1 MTGYAENSLVRGLS
15 FLAEK
20 QAAIANNL
28 ANVNTT
34 SFKRRMAVAADSGD
48 QFHTLLDQRLSAVDF
63 QQRSDLEVGAIRET
77 GNRLD
82 IALEGPQWLRVQDE
96 NGAQFYTR
104 NGQLRF
110 DESEQADTGVLV
122 NGDGLKLLD
131 INGQPITIQTGQG
144 APNDL
149 AISPNGTITNPKDNS
164 QIGQLALVELPNPQD
179 LQPAGR
185 GLFTDPRAQEG
196 AQAADGLRQGA
207 LEGSNVDSLQELVAM
222 ITVERSFSA
231 TQRVLKG
238 VNQLQENMITQML
251 R

>member
-82 IALEGPQWLRVQDE
+82 IALEG
-96 NGAQFYTR
+96 
-104 NGQLRF
+104 
-110 DESEQADTGVLV
+110 
-122 NGDGLKLLD
+122 
-131 INGQPITIQTGQG
+131 
-144 APNDL
+144 
-149 AISPNGTITNPKDNS
+149 
-164 QIGQLALVELPNPQD
+164 
-179 LQPAGR
+179 
-185 GLFTDPRAQEG
+185 
-196 AQAADGLRQGA
+196 
-207 LEGSNVDSLQELVAM
+207 SNVDSLQELVAM

>member
-20 QAAIANNL
+20 QATIANNL

-34 SFKRRMAVAADSGD
+34 GFKRSTAVAADAQGA
-48 QFHTLLDQRLSAVDF
+48 FHSMLNERLAAVDF
-63 QQRSDLEVGAIRET
+63 VERRDLGVGTIRDT

-82 IALEGPQWLRVQDE
+82 VALEGRQWLQVQDQD
-96 NGAQFYTR
+96 GGQFYTR

-131 INGQPITIQTGQG
+131 VNGQPITIQTGQG

-149 AISPNGTITNPKDNS
+149 AISPNGTITNPETNA
-164 QIGQLALVELPNPQD
+164 QIGRLALVELPNPQD
-179 LQPAGR
+179 LKPVGR
-185 GLFTDPRAQEG
+185 GLYQDPTNQQPT
-196 AQAADGLRQGA
+196 QAAQGLRQGA

-222 ITVERSFSA
+222 ITVERSFAA
-231 TQRVLKG
+231 TQRALKG